1 MSEHIIEM
9 EDIQDKD
16 ATREAVS
23 TITERKKHSH
33 QEWRDGYKEKL
44 PSVSDFDVQLRVEK
58 PQTRFPYDYEGY
70 EEDDAKNVYDLDLFV
85 KEFPVMRAAYA
96 YTPRDSSELGLY
108 PGEVITVVGKP
119 DMDWW
124 EGVKENGERGLFPVN
139 RCLFKGY
146 REQHKKNK
154 LFNYGASHNRL
165 VKSIVSHKF
174 LMMTL
179 YSVVLGFFVGGLSNA
194 ADRLGGADAIGK
206 LHTYPFGRGLNHW
219 PERVAYWVLFTCVMA
234 SIAHIAVKFFCPAA
248 MGSGIPEVKV
258 MLGGTPMP
266 QFTKFRCLVTKVLG
280 LGIAIG
286 SGMFVGKQGPM
297 VHVGLMAAV
306 AVMHLPMF
314 RFIKSMPG
322 AVMQLMTAGTS
333 CGITAHFG
341 TPIAG
346 ILFTIEI
353 TPTYYST
360 GNYWFATLSSVVSAY
375 TTRFITN
382 CDGEGKGVFD
392 PVLADVIPTTPTSAA
407 HWQTILVSVILGVLC
422 AFLAAG
428 FSNFTI
434 LFFKTKI
441 RYAKHPIYRYPVVPV
456 IIVAFLTGLAT
467 SPDIL
472 GEFMAKGTYPTI
484 RELLNTNYNDWGV
497 FDHAIP
503 ALVVM
508 FAIRFVLTAFSIPL
522 AIPIGLYATNL
533 IIGAV
538 FGRIVGEVFACI
550 DTWEVDPGSIAMIG
564 ASAYVGAVTHTFSS
578 AVVILEM
585 TGDLKYCFHSL
596 LATAIS
602 LTISRKLTMNIFE
615 KIISV
620 RGLPFLFDI
629 RTLDDPLYAH
639 DVMSSEFTT
648 INKSLSYKEL
658 RAVVKEF
665 RKDKSKV
672 PFFPVVDRNYGDHFV
687 GTVSTDEVVRLYEKL
702 NSIYKAIETKEERE
716 DLKAK
721 VFDLRYD
728 QAPFTCL
735 DTTSLQDIHRAF
747 ITMSL
752 RYIAVTRDS
761 KVVGT
766 ITRSNLAAVLKKQ
779 HNLY

>member
-1 MSEHIIEM
+1 MEEELQVLTGDDSTLINRGKEH
-9 EDIQDKD
+9 DW
-16 ATREAVS
+16 REEY
-23 TITERKKHSH
+23 TKKAPV
-33 QEWRDGYKEKL
+33 R
-44 PSVSDFDVQLRVEK
+44 DFDVELRVEK
-58 PQTRFPYDYEGY
+58 PQGRININLDTEE
-70 EEDDAKNVYDLDLFV
+70 EEDVYDLDLFV
-85 KEFPVMRAAYA
+85 KEFPEMRAAYA
-96 YTPRDSSELGLY
+96 YTPKDDKELSLY
-108 PGEVITVVGKP
+108 PGEVITVTGKP
-119 DMDWW
+119 DIDWW

-165 VKSIVSHKF
+165 VSNLLSRRF
-174 LMMTL
+174 LMTTL
-179 YSVVLGFFVGGLSNA
+179 YSVVLGFFVGGISNA
-194 ADRLGGADAIGK
+194 IDRLGGADAIGR
-206 LHTYPFGRGLNHW
+206 LHTEPFGKWLNHW
-219 PERVAYWVLFTCVMA
+219 PERVAYWVLFTCVVA
-234 SIAHIAVKFFCPAA
+234 AIAHCAVKYFCPAA
-248 MGSGIPEVKV
+248 AGSGIPEVKV

-266 QFTKFRCLVTKVLG
+266 QYTTFRCLVTKVIG

-297 VHVGLMAAV
+297 VHVGLMAAI

-392 PVLADVIPTTPTSAA
+392 PVLADVIPTTPTTAA
-407 HWQTILVSVILGVLC
+407 HWETILVSIIIGVLC

-441 RYAKHPIYRYPVVPV
+441 KYAKHPIYKYPVVPV

-467 SPDIL
+467 SPDLL
-472 GEFMAKGTYPTI
+472 GNYMAKGTYPTI

-497 FDHAIP
+497 FDSAIP
-503 ALVVM
+503 ALLVM

-550 DTWEVDPGSIAMIG
+550 DSWEVDPGSIAMIG

-620 RGLPFLFDI
+620 RGLPFLFD
-629 RTLDDPLYAH
+629 LKSLVDPVYAH
-639 DVMSSEFTT
+639 DVMSTNFKT

-658 RAVVKEF
+658 RKIVKDFNKDSNKVV
-665 RKDKSKV
+665 
-672 PFFPVVDRNYGDHFV
+672 FFPVIDKDYNDHFV
-687 GTVSTDEVVRLYEKL
+687 GTVSSDEVVRLYEKL
-702 NSIYKAIETKEERE
+702 NSIYKALDTKEERE
-716 DLKAK
+716 ELKRNI
-721 VFDLRYD
+721 FELRYD
-728 QAPFTCL
+728 PAPFTCL

-766 ITRSNLAAVLKKQ
+766 LTRSNLAAVLKRQ
-779 HNLY
+779 YSTY